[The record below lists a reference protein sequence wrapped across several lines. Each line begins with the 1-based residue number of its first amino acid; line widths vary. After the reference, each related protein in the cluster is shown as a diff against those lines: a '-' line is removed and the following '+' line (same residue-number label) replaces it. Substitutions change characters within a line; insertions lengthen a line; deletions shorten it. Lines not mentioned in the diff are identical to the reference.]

1 MSMDTAVP
9 GTIKGTPPTA
19 DGLAPEVAVTSTFK
33 SPVGMA
39 AGAV

>member
-1 MSMDTAVP
+1 MDTVVP
-9 GTIKGTPPTA
+9 GTIKGTPPTT
-19 DGLAPEVAVTSTFK
+19 DGSDPEAAVTSTFK